1 MVTADRI
8 ASRSHRAIMSKLCEF
23 FLTQPSSESFGMQQ
37 EVSQGN
43 IWPDA
48 LYFEPIAKFLDHHL
62 YRKPIINDYILPGD
76 IFRLL

>member
-1 MVTADRI
+1 
-8 ASRSHRAIMSKLCEF
+8 
-23 FLTQPSSESFGMQQ
+23 MQQ

-76 IFRLL
+76 IFRLF